1 MNRIGTSL
9 VGVILLPALA
19 LSLACATLPPPARET
34 ADLSVIAI
42 ATSISTP
49 LWGHTQAEYVYFVRL
64 DESGTYAY
72 DNPIQSNYASD
83 EYVYLFNAQPGRYAA
98 VAAGYQ
104 QQSQGA
110 PMGSSVGLGG
120 GFSMGVSVSSSSTNT
135 FTAYL
140 PRALIEETVVTV
152 GPAEA
157 VFIGEITLDKTS
169 WEAADD
175 IQLHYYHLLAPG
187 HEDLNFLMRAFSGQS
202 HNAGAEHELDQSQGS
217 QNRFLGHSQ
226 QEFAGAEW
234 ESIFQNPVGSEPP
247 PR

>member
-1 MNRIGTSL
+1 MIRISTSL

-19 LSLACATLPPPARET
+19 LSLACATLPPPERET
-34 ADLSVIAI
+34 ADLSVIGI
-42 ATSISTP
+42 AASISAP

-72 DNPIQSNYASD
+72 DNPIRSNYTSD
-83 EYVYLFNAQPGRYAA
+83 DYVYLFNAEPGRYAA

-104 QQSQGA
+104 RQNQSA
-110 PMGSSVGLGG
+110 PMGSSVSLGG
-120 GFSMGVSVSSSSTNT
+120 GFSMGVSVSSTTTST

-157 VFIGEITLDKTS
+157 VFLGEIVLDETT

-187 HEDLNFLMRAFSGQS
+187 HEDMSFLAKAFSGQS
-202 HNAGAEHELDQSQGS
+202 HDAGVDHELDQSQGS
-217 QNRFLGHSQ
+217 RNRFLDHSQ
-226 QEFAGAEW
+226 QEFAEAGW